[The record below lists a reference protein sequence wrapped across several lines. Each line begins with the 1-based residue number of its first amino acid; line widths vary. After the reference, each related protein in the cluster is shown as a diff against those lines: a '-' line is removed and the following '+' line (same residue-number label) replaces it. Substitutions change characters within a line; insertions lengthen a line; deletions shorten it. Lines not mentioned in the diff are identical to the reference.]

1 MKNKLEE
8 ALNSVKDEKSFLNF
22 LQVLMEDRIDEIEK
36 VKLNPSSPYDPG
48 INGWENTTI
57 EDFLESAVVWGE
69 GSIDGL
75 EFYKKP
81 ENTWKRVADIMYMGK
96 LYE

>member
-1 MKNKLEE
+1 MKNKLKE
-8 ALNSVKDEKSFLNF
+8 ALDSVKDEKSFLNF

-36 VKLNPSSPYDPG
+36 EKLNSSSPYSSG
-48 INGWENTTI
+48 TNGWANTTI
-57 EDFLESAVVWGE
+57 EDFLESAVTWGE
-69 GSIDGL
+69 CSIDGL

-81 ENTWKRVADIMYMGK
+81 DNTWKRVADIMYMGK